1 MSVLYLDTARL
12 GRTCAAASQAQLDVN
27 RLLVDDPSLYCENL
41 FRNGADAWPEERL
54 AQYPSFQH
62 WHGLQSLQREFA
74 KHFSVSDPENV
85 FLASRSVQ
93 LVRLASRTMFRAC
106 RNVLT
111 CDMNWPHWQHVVAD
125 EAARSGQAVSVA
137 EIHSAVFDKGLSA
150 KSLVETLAAAFLDRD
165 CDGIFLPAVTNLGI
179 RLPISDL
186 LSRLKPSGR
195 LRFVLV
201 DAAQSFCQLP
211 EPSPTKH
218 VDMTITGCHKWLGGG
233 NPLGVAICG
242 RPIVA
247 EQFRQILQSG
257 HCPELE
263 DPLLRFSQQIG
274 GNSVSRYLETV
285 NVTPLFTVN
294 AAIREERTKR
304 KHLREQLERQQR
316 NLDTVEQCVDGTPW
330 NLLDIDESLRSGIML
345 LQSQDPLHREA
356 DCLALGDRFRE
367 RGVAFSSYPQ
377 GVIRISTPKSLVS
390 NHAAN
395 VMERAFQCVA

>member
-1 MSVLYLDTARL
+1 M
-12 GRTCAAASQAQLDVN
+12 
-27 RLLVDDPSLYCENL
+27 
-41 FRNGADAWPEERL
+41 
-54 AQYPSFQH
+54 
-62 WHGLQSLQREFA
+62 
-74 KHFSVSDPENV
+74 
-85 FLASRSVQ
+85 
-93 LVRLASRTMFRAC
+93 
-106 RNVLT
+106 
-111 CDMNWPHWQHVVAD
+111 
-125 EAARSGQAVSVA
+125 
-137 EIHSAVFDKGLSA
+137 
-150 KSLVETLAAAFLDRD
+150 
-165 CDGIFLPAVTNLGI
+165 
-179 RLPISDL
+179 
-186 LSRLKPSGR
+186 
-195 LRFVLV
+195 
-201 DAAQSFCQLP
+201 
-211 EPSPTKH
+211 
-218 VDMTITGCHKWLGGG
+218 
-233 NPLGVAICG
+233 
-242 RPIVA
+242 VA